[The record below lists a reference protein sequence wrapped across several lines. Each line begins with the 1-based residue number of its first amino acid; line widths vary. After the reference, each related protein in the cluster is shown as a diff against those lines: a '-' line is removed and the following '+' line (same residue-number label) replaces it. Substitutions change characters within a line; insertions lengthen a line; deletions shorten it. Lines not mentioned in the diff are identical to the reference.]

1 VKKPANLV
9 LIGLIIY
16 AIAIIYFFVVYGPVY
31 AGYLIV
37 FLIIL
42 NTCLYLSTMRK
53 KQELGMTNVHK

>member
-1 VKKPANLV
+1 MKKPANLV